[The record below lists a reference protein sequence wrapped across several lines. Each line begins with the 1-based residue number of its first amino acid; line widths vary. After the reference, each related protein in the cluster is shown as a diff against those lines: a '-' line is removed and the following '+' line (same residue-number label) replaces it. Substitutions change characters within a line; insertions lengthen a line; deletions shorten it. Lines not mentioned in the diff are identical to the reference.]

1 MVAGGGAP
9 EIEASVKL
17 MNYAKELTGK
27 EAYCFKEF
35 AQALE
40 IIPYTLAENAGLSPI
55 AVVTELRNKHAQG
68 EKNYG
73 INVRKVSDFAHY
85 LVKYL
90 WFSTQKEGNFCKNIS
105 PMPALIVC

>member
-1 MVAGGGAP
+1 MYFRALVAGGGAP

-68 EKNYG
+68 EQNYG
-73 INVRKVSDFAHY
+73 INVRKVSQAHFA
-85 LVKYL
+85 
-90 WFSTQKEGNFCKNIS
+90 
-105 PMPALIVC
+105 M